1 MLEPFSIVSSV
12 FGLTTGSIS
21 LLLATVEKFVSTSQK
36 AAQCKH
42 RLRQVELHVGHM
54 NRKLIAWV
62 RKWAPDGEAF
72 PESTYVF
79 IWGDDGWASLQ
90 ARVDAI
96 CQEIQQL
103 EKILLTGNVSNGEG
117 DSGLLTSLDSDTWHI
132 AVTRAKGDVTK
143 LAEHEVTIGKRIAF
157 AIWESNLLAE
167 GLDRLKK
174 LVDDI
179 DADSRLL
186 AADVVWKLG
195 NNLPESYRTNM
206 AQFYDT
212 RTKPL
217 WQELDE
223 CHKTLSSKLET
234 CAILFRPP
242 KSQDF
247 WNIQNERSLAVEFVC
262 TRGTSATQDEGHWI
276 STDFDFH
283 DRLRTCLAVQL
294 QPIIEHL
301 SKDSKNCENCDR
313 AILEKTLKQTLTT
326 LSSMHSRDH
335 RAFCKE
341 RGLERLQ
348 TALAVATWAMYAW
361 PTAWVKTI
369 CSCGIRNALLPGGQ
383 RFPVLEEVA
392 HHEQGCLIEEICRP
406 NASRYLLLGVLLAE
420 IALARPIR
428 VIEDNNDASELFFEL
443 HDPRVVNRE
452 PEQHLRRHELLHLM
466 DKRPLLAFQKA
477 VQYCFQAWHAETAES
492 NFRVEHLGAFVEN
505 IIDP

>member
-1 MLEPFSIVSSV
+1 MPEPFSIVSSV

-21 LLLATVEKFVSTSQK
+21 LLLAIVEKSVSTSQK

-42 RLRQVELHVGHM
+42 RLRQVELHVGHL
-54 NRKLIAWV
+54 NRKLSAWV
-62 RKWAPDGEAF
+62 RKWAPNSEAF

-79 IWGDDGWASLQ
+79 IWGDNRWALLQ

-96 CQEIQQL
+96 CREIRQL
-103 EKILLTGNVSNGEG
+103 EKILLTGEASDGGG
-117 DSGLLTSLDSDTWHI
+117 DLDLCRSLESDTWRI

-143 LAEHEVTIGKRIAF
+143 LAEHEVSIGKKIAF
-157 AIWESNLLAE
+157 AIWEGTLSAE

-195 NNLPESYRTNM
+195 KHLPESYRTNM
-206 AQFYDT
+206 AHFFDT

-217 WQELDE
+217 WQELDQ
-223 CHKTLSSKLET
+223 CHATLSSKLDT

-247 WNIQNERSLAVEFVC
+247 WNIQDQRSLTVEFVC
-262 TRGTSATQDEGHWI
+262 TRGTSATQDKGHWI

-283 DRLRTCLAVQL
+283 DRLRSCLAVQL
-294 QPIIEHL
+294 QPVIEHL
-301 SKDSKNCENCDR
+301 SNDYEDCENCDR
-313 AILEKTLKQTLTT
+313 AILDMTLKQILRT
-326 LSSMHSRDH
+326 LSSMPSKDH
-335 RAFCKE
+335 WAFCKE
-341 RGLERLQ
+341 RDVERLQ

-361 PTAWVKTI
+361 PTAWIKTI
-369 CSCGIRNALLPGGQ
+369 CSCGIRNAVLPGGL
-383 RFPVLEEVA
+383 RFPVLEDVA
-392 HHEQGCLIEEICRP
+392 HHDQGCLIEEACHT
-406 NASRYLLLGVLLAE
+406 NTSRYLLLGVLLAE

-428 VIEDNNDASELFFEL
+428 VIEDDNDASRLLFEL
-443 HDPRVVNRE
+443 HDPRVMNRDLIR
-452 PEQHLRRHELLHLM
+452 HLRKDELLHLM

-477 VQYCFQAWHAETAES
+477 VQYCFEAWLAELAEPS
-492 NFRVEHLGAFVEN
+492 FRVEHLGAFVEN
-505 IIDP
+505 ILDP